1 MRGGRRAAI
10 GAAGLTV
17 AAVLAVLAALWPSL
31 RHGEGTAPAQAAE
44 TGPLALAVRDIQLG
58 RAVGLDKRIADPAEA
73 FAPEETIYASVVTE
87 GTAAEAR
94 LTARF
99 AHQGQVL
106 AEVSQLIAPTG
117 TAVSEFNVWKPRG
130 WPRGDYEVGILVNGT
145 PAGARR
151 FVVR

>member
-1 MRGGRRAAI
+1 MRGRRRAAI
-10 GAAGLTV
+10 GAAGLSV

-31 RHGEGTAPAQAAE
+31 RHGDGAPAQAAE
-44 TGPLALAVRDIQLG
+44 SGPSALAVRDIQLG

-87 GTAAEAR
+87 GTAEEAR

-99 AHQGQVL
+99 SHEGRVL

-130 WPRGDYEVGILVNGT
+130 WPRGDYEVGILVNGM